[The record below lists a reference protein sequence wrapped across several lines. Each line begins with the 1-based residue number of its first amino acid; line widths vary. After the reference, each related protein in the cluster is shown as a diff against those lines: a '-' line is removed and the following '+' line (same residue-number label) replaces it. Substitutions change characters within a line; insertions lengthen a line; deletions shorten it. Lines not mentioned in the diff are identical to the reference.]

1 MNPMSASV
9 IISHFISVLEKCI
22 SFVWILQCAFR
33 GKFSPSFFCPDSV
46 PAQEMRWFMFWDR
59 WFWKDVRDVPWGWN
73 LHLVPLI
80 CTRHRL
86 CALYNSAGFI
96 NGWWIISVHSPN
108 YFWLFLGPEPRKMSL
123 ESSQHGNPTA
133 SLPLAFSDPLELG
146 SWHWKKKKRRFLKL
160 LQWIFCF
167 FQDSLHILSAE
178 GSPSLLS
185 ILKTMAASMRPGVCD
200 SQASS
205 EILVETLGIFS
216 EKNKNVIAISIEGIE
231 LIKCFEN
238 RKSGKLVSMICRTW
252 CHLL

>member
-146 SWHWKKKKRRFLKL
+146 SWHWKKKKEDFWSCCNGFSVSFK
-160 LQWIFCF
+160 
-167 FQDSLHILSAE
+167 ILFTS
-178 GSPSLLS
+178 SLL
-185 ILKTMAASMRPGVCD
+185 KA
-200 SQASS
+200 
-205 EILVETLGIFS
+205 
-216 EKNKNVIAISIEGIE
+216 
-231 LIKCFEN
+231 
-238 RKSGKLVSMICRTW
+238 
-252 CHLL
+252 HLLCYQYWRQWRHPWGLGSVTPKPAVRF